1 MDHISGT
8 IYNII
13 SKDTGNPVEGETPY
27 GLMTI
32 INSRNGQFELVG
44 GSIVNWL
51 TKGQYVS
58 LDGDWEEN
66 NNSEVVFNSVA
77 YSSNE
82 IKPSFTYKLASF
94 FKDTLNVQWGAAFGV
109 TNAFLTQN
117 SHIEPLQ
124 QLQKAITGA
133 GVQTIVNDL
142 NIVIPAESK
151 DKLAGYLSG
160 DSEKLRLQ
168 STQNVIIDILK
179 IQLGGCQ
186 LSDSFLLNVVNHLTR
201 EGTDNHTWSLEIAEV
216 KNTADIDELFDSIYG
231 LAYSIYSEII
241 SKPYDLCV
249 LGITDFYDAEAI
261 GRTMHLDFELPTR
274 YFSATAQAIKD
285 RLAESGDTVLTKAK
299 IVNAATKLLP
309 AEKARII
316 TETALGLLDNYTDTN
331 AKRGYPTLNDA
342 LNKWLE
348 PLYNEISG
356 QTEVKPV
363 SEPDN
368 LAKPQIPLIIPVR
381 YDGMAQ
387 FYTHKTVY
395 KAERLLASHLQ
406 AINANAK
413 PLFKGNLEELEAR
426 ITHGEVVFDKTLD
439 EDQRKA
445 LIGLCLASKG
455 IHTMTAGPGCGKTM
469 MMEFLSY
476 VLSGQDIRF
485 VTPTGKAAKVLD
497 SKVKDLG
504 YNATTI
510 YKFAANEEQHADIKL
525 MVVDETSMLDI
536 YAANMGIRHFL
547 DNSKDAHIIF
557 LGDTDQL
564 PSVGTGKLLA
574 DLMAT
579 EVFDHHR
586 LTKTFRNSGGILE
599 YVKGVREGESLR
611 PDGGAVEFLDVRL
624 GSTINQMEST
634 KMFHTLMDK
643 VVSSVKENGVE
654 NTILLVPFR
663 EPVLNPSNPRY
674 GSHWDVATC
683 NKFLQD
689 KINPNGRVLE
699 KTNLRIGDRFINRK
713 NKDMPVIKRNSNG
726 TATTDGQIYVP
737 NGEMGIVIG
746 LERIQFKKG
755 AKPVLCVLL
764 KTDDDTEV
772 AIESP
777 NNGPKADKEF
787 KSIQLGYA
795 MTVHAAQGSQAS
807 HVFGVFP
814 GDPAKKRF
822 AGMSMNLLY
831 TAASRAEKYL
841 YIAGNQA
848 VLSRIAKQPAEV
860 RSTVLPN
867 FIMELD
873 TERKKLEE
881 TIGSDLESQS
891 AVKTELHRMK
901 P

>member
-8 IYNII
+8 IHNII
-13 SKDTGNPVEGETPY
+13 SKNTGNPAEGEAPY
-27 GLMTI
+27 GLMTLV
-32 INSRNGQFELVG
+32 NSRNGQYETVG

-66 NNSEVVFNSVA
+66 NNDMVFNTTA
-77 YSSNE
+77 YSSSE
-82 IKPSFTYKLASF
+82 VKPTLSFKLASF
-94 FKDTLNVQWGAAFGV
+94 FKETLNVQWAAAFGV
-109 TNAFLTQN
+109 TNAFLAQN
-117 SHIEPLQ
+117 SSVEPLL
-124 QLQKAITGA
+124 QLRNAIYGI
-133 GVQTIVNDL
+133 GIQGIINDL
-142 NIVIPAESK
+142 NVVIPAESK
-151 DKLAGYLSG
+151 NKCAAYLAG
-160 DSEKLRLQ
+160 DSEMLRYANTLDV
-168 STQNVIIDILK
+168 VINILK

-186 LSDSFLLNVVNHLTR
+186 LSDSFMSDVVSYLLR
-201 EGTDNHTWSLEIAEV
+201 DGTDNQQWALEIADI
-216 KNTADIDELFDSIYG
+216 KNTADIDDLYESIYG

-249 LGITDFYDAEAI
+249 LGVIDFNDAEAI
-261 GRTMHLDFELPTR
+261 GRTMHLDFSLSAR
-274 YFSATAQAIKD
+274 YFSATAHAIKN
-285 RLAESGDTVLTKAK
+285 RLSESGDTILTKTK
-299 IVNAATKLLP
+299 IINAVAKLLP
-309 AEKARII
+309 PEKAKDI
-316 TETALGLLDNYTDTN
+316 TETALNLLDSYTESN
-331 AKRGYPTLNDA
+331 IKRGYPTLRDA
-342 LNKWLE
+342 LSKWLE
-348 PLYNEISG
+348 PFYNEISG
-356 QTEVKPV
+356 QTNVQDDK
-363 SEPDN
+363 SPDT

-381 YDGMAQ
+381 YTGMPQ
-387 FYTHKTVY
+387 CYTHKDVF
-395 KAERLLASHLQ
+395 KAENLLASHLQ
-406 AINANAK
+406 SINANAE
-413 PLFKGNLEELEAR
+413 PLYKGSLEELDAR
-426 ITHGEVVFDKTLD
+426 INHGEVVFDKTLD
-439 EDQRKA
+439 ADQRNA
-445 LIGLCLASKG
+445 LIGLCMAKNG
-455 IHTMTAGPGCGKTM
+455 VHTMTAGPGCGKTM

-497 SKVKDLG
+497 SKVKELG

-510 YKFAANEEQHADIKL
+510 YKFAGSEDEKADIKL

-547 DNSKDAHIIF
+547 KNSKNAHIIF

-574 DLMAT
+574 DLMSS
-579 EVFDHHR
+579 ESFDHHR

-624 GSTINQMEST
+624 GDTIDQTEST

-643 VVSSVKENGVE
+643 VVASVKENGAE

-663 EPVLNPSNPRY
+663 EPVMNPSNPRF

-689 KINPNGRVLE
+689 KINPNGQTLE
-699 KTNLRIGDRFINRK
+699 KTNIRIGDRFINRK
-713 NKDMPVIKRNSNG
+713 NKDMPVLKQNKTGGRIP
-726 TATTDGQIYVP
+726 DGQIYVP

-746 LERIQFKKG
+746 LEKVRLKKDG
-755 AKPVLCVLL
+755 EPVLCVIL

-777 NNGPKADKEF
+777 SNGPKAEKDF
-787 KSIQLGYA
+787 RSIQLGYA

-822 AGMSMNLLY
+822 PGMNMNLLY
-831 TAASRAEKYL
+831 TAASRAENYL
-841 YIAGNQA
+841 YIAGNQD
-848 VLSRIAKQPAEV
+848 VLTRIAKQPAEV
-860 RSTVLPN
+860 RSTALPY
-867 FIMELD
+867 FIRELD
-873 TERKKLEE
+873 DERKKLEE
-881 TIGSDLESQS
+881 TVSSGLDLPAD
-891 AVKTELHRMK
+891 AVKSEAQRIR